1 MTSLTCWICC
11 FSLLHW
17 VKFLL
22 SRVPLEEA
30 WTVWSV
36 SDVLPSL
43 KEVHTGLTTNA
54 HFCFEQC
61 GSGGQSW
68 FLEILIME
76 SVSPKK
82 LANVKR
88 SKPPSKKKKNMWKL
102 NLVTAHQNTLF
113 LESFKQSIYSVTE
126 KVIAPHSSTL
136 AWKTPWTE
144 EPGRLQSMGS
154 WRVGH
159 DWAT

>member
-1 MTSLTCWICC
+1 MQRYDLSH
-11 FSLLHW
+11 LLNLL
-17 VKFLL
+17 LL
-22 SRVPLEEA
+22 SPSPSKIPAEQGGPGGSLDCV
-30 WTVWSV
+30 V
-36 SDVLPSL
+36 SEWFLPSL

-88 SKPPSKKKKNMWKL
+88 SKPPSKKKCTFLKRYSCKAAWHLRQCVYKRKCL
-102 NLVTAHQNTLF
+102 NRQVTKMFTVDF
-113 LESFKQSIYSVTE
+113 LLWWDFRFFLWGFQKCFT
-126 KVIAPHSSTL
+126 
-136 AWKTPWTE
+136 
-144 EPGRLQSMGS
+144 
-154 WRVGH
+154 WR
-159 DWAT
+159 